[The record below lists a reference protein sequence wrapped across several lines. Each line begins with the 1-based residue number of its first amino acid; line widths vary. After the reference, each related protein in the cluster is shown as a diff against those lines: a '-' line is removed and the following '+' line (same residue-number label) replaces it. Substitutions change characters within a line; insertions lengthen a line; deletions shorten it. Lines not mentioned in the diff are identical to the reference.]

1 MRTNGA
7 AARPSRTLAAVF
19 EDAATV
25 LRQDLSEY
33 GYIGLC
39 GAFGAAIL
47 ATILRYIDTPV
58 SNTLIVPVLAVL
70 AIGTLATCAAALERT
85 QDGLQP
91 DSGQSASE
99 ALVRAPWLLARIV
112 PPVLAMG
119 AAVYLASAFG
129 DELGTWVTLALGFAL
144 LVAAVQVSLTV
155 PMFVAA
161 LFARDGAPREA
172 AAQTVAIM
180 ASSRSFVVAALAIAL
195 APAELAA
202 LIGLLARFGTMTTAL
217 FAFAF
222 VVSMPLVA
230 SMMSLIH
237 AGIAPWIGATP
248 QPARKHPATQASS
261 VATRLDRHVR

>member
-1 MRTNGA
+1 MRTNEA
-7 AARPSRTLAAVF
+7 TARPSRTLAAVF

-33 GYIGLC
+33 GYVGLC

-58 SNTLIVPVLAVL
+58 SNTLIVPVLAII

-119 AAVYLASAFG
+119 AAVYMASAFG
-129 DELGTWVTLALGFAL
+129 DEMGTWVTLAVGLAL
-144 LVAAVQVSLTV
+144 AVAAVQVALPI

-161 LFARDGAPREA
+161 LFARDASPRDA
-172 AAQTVAIM
+172 SAHTVAIM
-180 ASSRSFVVAALAIAL
+180 ASSRSFVVAATVIAL
-195 APAELAA
+195 APAEIATLIA
-202 LIGLLARFGTMTTAL
+202 LFARFGTMTTAL

-222 VVSMPLVA
+222 VISMPLA
-230 SMMSLIH
+230 AAMMSLIH
-237 AGIAPWIGATP
+237 AGLAPWIGATP
-248 QPARKHPATQASS
+248 QPERKPAPKASN